1 MIKNT
6 WKKIAQKYAVPE
18 KTSEN
23 ILKKIID
30 AYSHKSRHYHDVAHI
45 EDLLAQAQKFENQLY
60 DIDTIHLAILF
71 HDIVYDASKND
82 NEKQSAIFAQKML
95 EEMGVED
102 AKIRQVYDYILAT
115 KKHEPAPDD
124 SDLQFLLDIDL
135 SILASE
141 PARYQLYTQQI
152 RKEYSIYPDFLYK
165 KGRKKAMQSFLER
178 ERIFYFYD
186 EEYEKRARKNIED
199 EIVSL

>member
-6 WKKIAQKYAVPE
+6 WEKIALKYVVPE
-18 KTSEN
+18 KTSES
-23 ILKKIID
+23 ILKKIVE
-30 AYSHKSRHYHDVAHI
+30 AYSHKSRHYHNIAHI
-45 EDLLAQAQKFENQLY
+45 EDLLAQAQKFENQID
-60 DIDTIHLAILF
+60 DIDTMHFAILF
-71 HDIVYDASKND
+71 HDIVYDAAKSD
-82 NEKQSAIFAQKML
+82 NEKQSAIFAQKMM
-95 EEMGVED
+95 EEMGIGD
-102 AKIRQVYDYILAT
+102 ARIRQVYDYILAT

-165 KGRKKAMQSFLER
+165 NGRKKAMQSFLER

-186 EEYEKRARKNIED
+186 EEYEKRARENINN